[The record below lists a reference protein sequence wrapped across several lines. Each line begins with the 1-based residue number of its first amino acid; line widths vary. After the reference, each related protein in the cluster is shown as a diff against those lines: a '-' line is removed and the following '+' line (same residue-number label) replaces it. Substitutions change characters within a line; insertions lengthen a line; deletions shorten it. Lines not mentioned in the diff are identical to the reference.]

1 MCKAVL
7 DIQKMG
13 EDKARLEAIKNIMKN
28 GNQNNLKTRIL
39 LVFYTIIIAI
49 LLSLIVLIM
58 M

>member
-1 MCKAVL
+1 M
-7 DIQKMG
+7 
-13 EDKARLEAIKNIMKN
+13 NN

-39 LVFYTIIIAI
+39 LVFSTVIVAI